1 MFPYSP
7 YLPHCI
13 VFSHSMIEFT
23 KEVLSNGLTF
33 IHHFDDTTPFVVVN
47 TLYKVGAKHEEEH
60 RTGFAHL
67 FEHLMFSG
75 SKHFKDFDKPLQEAG
90 GENNA
95 FTNNDFTNYYDT
107 VPALN
112 IEIPFCLEADRMTA
126 LNINK
131 KSLEVQRKVVCEEF
145 KENYINQP
153 YGNVWHLLREMVY
166 EKHPYRWPTIG
177 KELKHIEDA
186 TLEDVKDF
194 YKKHY
199 QPGNAILV
207 VAGNV
212 ALQSAKELV
221 KKYFGA
227 IHGTPTSIINFF
239 EPKQTEA
246 KEKTVQADVPL
257 NAVFIAFKMCS
268 RLHPDY
274 YVADVTSD
282 ILSNGPSSRL
292 HQRLVKEAKAFV
304 EIDAYITAS
313 DDIGMFVIEGKVAEN
328 TDVQAAI
335 NLIWKE
341 LILIQQELVN
351 EQELQKCKNKMLTYQ
366 NFAEASLLNRAIG
379 LATYEELGNANLINE
394 EEKNYDAVTAERIL
408 QFAQQTF
415 GKEKSSTLYYLKK

>member
-1 MFPYSP
+1 
-7 YLPHCI
+7 
-13 VFSHSMIEFT
+13 MIEFT
-23 KEVLSNGLTF
+23 KEVLPNGLIF
-33 IHHFDDTTPFVVVN
+33 IHHFDNTTPFVVVN
-47 TLYKVGAKHEEEH
+47 TLYKVGAKHEDEQ

-107 VPALN
+107 VPAAN
-112 IEIPFCLEADRMTA
+112 IEISLCLEADRMTA

-177 KELKHIEDA
+177 KELKHIEEA
-186 TLEDVKDF
+186 TLEDVNFF

-199 QPGNAILV
+199 QPSNAILV
-207 VAGNV
+207 IAGNI
-212 ALQSAKELV
+212 AQPSAKALV
-221 KKYFGA
+221 EKYFGSFEGKPSDTPLFA
-227 IHGTPTSIINFF
+227 EPEQTSAREKTIHG
-239 EPKQTEA
+239 E
-246 KEKTVQADVPL
+246 VPL
-257 NAVFIAFKMCS
+257 NAVYIVFKMCN

-328 TDVQAAI
+328 TAVQAAV

-341 LILIQQELVN
+341 LTQVQQELVN

-379 LATYEELGNANLINE
+379 LASYEELGNANLINE
-394 EEKNYDAVTAERIL
+394 EEKNYDAVTAERIR

-415 GKEKSSTLYYLKK
+415 GVEKSSTLYYLKK

>member
-1 MFPYSP
+1 
-7 YLPHCI
+7 
-13 VFSHSMIEFT
+13 
-23 KEVLSNGLTF
+23 
-33 IHHFDDTTPFVVVN
+33 
-47 TLYKVGAKHEEEH
+47 
-60 RTGFAHL
+60 
-67 FEHLMFSG
+67 MFSG

-199 QPGNAILV
+199 HPGNAILV

-227 IHGTPTSIINFF
+227 IHGTPTSTINFL
-239 EPKQTEA
+239 EPEQTEA

-341 LILIQQELVN
+341 LLLIQQELVN

-408 QFAQQTF
+408 QFALQTF